1 MMNFEMK
8 IIISSQDDV
17 GSWLSRL
24 NLDQY
29 EQNFIDGGFDDIDF
43 LKDLDKNDLEMID
56 IKKKGH
62 QKKILMAVQQLSDL
76 ELTAILDEVVAGEFL
91 SF

>member
-1 MMNFEMK
+1 M
-8 IIISSQDDV
+8 
-17 GSWLSRL
+17 SRL

-76 ELTAILDEVVAGEFL
+76 ELTAILDEVVAGKFL
-91 SF
+91 SFFLAPPGAL